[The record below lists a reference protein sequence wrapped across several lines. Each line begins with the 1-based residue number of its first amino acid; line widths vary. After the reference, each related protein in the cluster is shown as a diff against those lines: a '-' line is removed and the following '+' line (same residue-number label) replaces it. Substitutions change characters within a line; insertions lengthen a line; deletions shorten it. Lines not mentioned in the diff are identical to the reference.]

1 MSKRVIGSTQVSGN
15 LQINGQN
22 TIRSINGINPDPNTG
37 QVTYPLYKR
46 SEIQGMLDMFPISRI
61 GTMDYLPM
69 NINGSFEGASSYSF
83 IHEVQPVCL
92 EDDGTMVMIRSGTNG
107 STSNFYYGYIQ
118 NIRSLSSLSQSD
130 FISTNTIFKPSFFT
144 SNHAMVE
151 FYNTDAYEL
160 LFYKFTNSGVPTY
173 GLSLTNGTLNTI
185 SHQNA
190 TFDTSALPNFA
201 PVFANICGSNIYIWG
216 IDGTVPNH
224 GLTLILYSVPVSQVI
239 SGSSLTLTKVTGISG
254 STITGTS
261 FSGAQNIKMY
271 DSWSTLKS
279 DGITN
284 SLFTYTAPCTGV
296 EYANYITKNYY
307 VRSSNDGTKM
317 RLMYYPTYRLMS
329 DISYSIPY
337 SIAFSFVFDVSTKT
351 VTYDNTIGSQ
361 IDITATVNS
370 GNITYN
376 QTNAYTNSMTKM
388 NGYNDG
394 VLSNAGSIS
403 QTNDGYLIS
412 TKCRRSSGPTFGI
425 VKGIVTGATPFDSLN
440 VTTRNIN
447 SRYVLDVF
455 PTFGSAIGE
464 NLLGCKFISNDRV
477 VIQCA
482 GTSNGTTFSYDT
494 PVQTYIG
501 TNKTFQYNSLDYGT
515 LTGFSPSSDR
525 SQLTNTNNQ
534 YCGLISIFDNTNT
547 VNAYGT
553 SFIETFKNTGGGL
566 LNSTNYTF
574 TGSYTMSDSV
584 LQSVGSSVVSTAGL
598 TGITKILSNFY
609 YVSNPT
615 YGNSVIVTHAYNSTT
630 RQCTI
635 IWAECT
641 ALLSGSTITGATIRG
656 IINSITLNNIVSIQ
670 ASTTSNRMSGCNL
683 AYGDGTFN
691 YVSYN
696 SLIEISS
703 PAGPT
708 WYYLHGRYNPTT
720 NSVVTNQITNTT
732 YISGGLTSPGYVP
745 GSGFGKYNY
754 SKSDAQTKLVFDVY
768 GNSVSELDNM
778 LSGSGVVTSTLV
790 IASQDVAEGFLVY
803 FTQTV
808 PIFLGGLYY
817 ELQAQT
823 IDLTQVKANP
833 ANTTFYLYVQMNRST
848 KVGSYVISQVELDE
862 SLTNAYIGTII
873 TDSTGISSI
882 VTEKVTRFLT
892 YRPSTT
898 KRGSAIPTSTG
909 VPSGSGTRW
918 N

>member
-1 MSKRVIGSTQVSGN
+1 MSKRVIGSTTVSGN

-22 TIRSINGINPDPNTG
+22 TIRSINGITPDPSTG
-37 QVTYPLYKR
+37 QVIYPLYKR

-69 NINGSFEGASSYSF
+69 NINGSYEGASSYSF
-83 IHEVQPVCL
+83 QHEVQPVCL

-107 STSNFYYGYIQ
+107 STANFYYGYIR
-118 NIRSLSSLSQSD
+118 NIRSLGALSQSD
-130 FISTNTIFKPSFFT
+130 FVSTNAIFKPSFFT

-160 LFYKFTNSGVPTY
+160 LFYKFTNSGTPTY
-173 GLSLTNGTLNTI
+173 ALSLTNGTLNTI

-190 TFDTSALPNFA
+190 TFDPSVLPNFN
-201 PVFANICGSNIYIWG
+201 PVFANICGTNIYVWG
-216 IDGTVPNH
+216 IDTTVSNN
-224 GLTLILYSVPVSQVI
+224 GLTLNLYSVPVSQVR
-239 SGSSLTLTKVTGISG
+239 SGGALTFTQVTGISG

-261 FSGAQNIKMY
+261 FSGASNIKMY

-284 SLFTYTAPCTGV
+284 SLFTYSAPVTGV

-307 VRSSNDGTKM
+307 VRSNAAGTQM
-317 RLMYYPTYRLMS
+317 RLMYYPTYRFMS
-329 DISYSIPY
+329 NISYSQVY
-337 SIAFSFVFDVSTKT
+337 SIAFSFVFNVSSKT
-351 VTYDNTIGSQ
+351 VTYDNTIGTQ
-361 IDITATVNS
+361 IDVTATVNS

-394 VLSNAGSIS
+394 TLSNAGTIS

-412 TKCRRSSGPTFGI
+412 TKCRRTTGPTFGI
-425 VKGIVTGATPFDSLN
+425 IKGIVNGATPFDSLN
-440 VTTRNIN
+440 VTTRNIT
-447 SRYVLDVF
+447 SRYVIDVL

-477 VIQCA
+477 ILQCA
-482 GTSNGTTFSYDT
+482 GTSNGTTFGYDT
-494 PVQTYIG
+494 PVQTFIG
-501 TNKTFQYNSLDYGT
+501 TTRTFQYNSLDSGT
-515 LTGFSPSSDR
+515 LYGFSPSSDR

-534 YCGLISIFDNTNT
+534 YCGLISMFNDTNP

-566 LNSTNYTF
+566 LNSTNFTF
-574 TGSYTMSDSV
+574 TGSYSMSDSV
-584 LQSVGSSVVSTAGL
+584 LQSVGSAVVTAAGL
-598 TGITKILSNFY
+598 TGITTKLSNFY

-615 YGNSVIVTHAYNSTT
+615 YGNSVIVTHAYNSST

-641 ALLSGSTITGATIRG
+641 AILSGSTITGATIIG
-656 IINSITLNNIVSIQ
+656 IINSITLSNIVSIQ
-670 ASTTSNRMSGCNL
+670 ASVTSNRMSGCNL
-683 AYGDGTFN
+683 AYGGSTFN

-696 SLIEISS
+696 SLIEIST

-708 WYYLHGRYNPTT
+708 WYYLHGRYDPTS
-720 NSVVTNQITNTT
+720 NAVVTNQISNTS
-732 YISGGLTSPGYVP
+732 YVAGGLTSPGYVP
-745 GSGFGKYNY
+745 GGGFGKYNY
-754 SKSDAQTKLVFDVY
+754 SESDAQTKLVFDVY
-768 GNSVSELDNM
+768 GNTISELDNM
-778 LSGSGVVTSTLV
+778 LSGSGVVSDKIV

-803 FTQTV
+803 FTQTI

-817 ELQAQT
+817 ELPAQT
-823 IDLTQVKANP
+823 IDLTLVKANP
-833 ANTTFYLYVQMNRST
+833 ANTTFYLYAQMNRST
-848 KVGSYVISQVELDE
+848 QVGSYVISQVELDE
-862 SLTNAYIGTII
+862 SLTTAYIGTII